1 MGVALW
7 VRAKRLRH
15 DVQIQKGLHRRER
28 LDAGLKKKTLE
39 STAVNLYIYI
49 YKKVDNVSN
58 GGGVV
63 KREGNESGV
72 GGLGF
77 FRLPHLLS
85 DPSPV
90 KIQSNQTN
98 NYRKKVF

>member
-1 MGVALW
+1 MGACKEITTR
-7 VRAKRLRH
+7 RANPKRAPST
-15 DVQIQKGLHRRER
+15 RET
-28 LDAGLKKKTLE
+28 GCGVEKKKQKTLE

-49 YKKVDNVSN
+49 YIKRSTMSVT

>member
-1 MGVALW
+1 MSV
-7 VRAKRLRH
+7 
-15 DVQIQKGLHRRER
+15 
-28 LDAGLKKKTLE
+28 T
-39 STAVNLYIYI
+39 
-49 YKKVDNVSN
+49 